1 MIDLK
6 LTNEELNALREYLD
20 EDYKAINQMLITD
33 AETDV
38 ALLSGD
44 SGKKGIHIEYSRSY
58 IIEYLKNIK
67 LIYKLILK
75 QYYTKAYK
83 RDITVYRGTNL
94 LEVET
99 FKNDLYIDRFL
110 TATTKKSSAEKK
122 YSVEWNRPACM
133 NITLDKNVPYIYISE
148 ILEDKNDEVLIS
160 PFTKIKDM
168 EEDKDK
174 KVNKNS
180 KTIKIYNIQLEKQE
194 LEELTDRER
203 NGLYDFVLENAY
215 SIERK
220 LEECID
226 LEEANIV
233 NFENIRKLE
242 QLLNKYE
249 NSDEPK
255 EEETNYISEVEDDVL
270 RISRELDELK
280 EKSNELFE
288 KRKENIEF
296 VNNWKRNIAV
306 YMMAEC
312 KEIEKRFED
321 MELPRFKHEINSDN
335 EALLEKDLEEAE
347 KVLQMGEVDL
357 ISNSN
362 KKILSTVSLNIEED
376 DDDEELDSENTDIED
391 VENIESKEDEST
403 DIESQP
409 DDELENENEEST
421 DTESQLDDELEN
433 EHEESTDT
441 ESQLDD
447 ELENEHEEST
457 DTENQLDDELK
468 NEEDESVVDTENQET
483 KKFDFYEEKN
493 TDKSDLQEDDS
504 SKIDSEKGRIL
515 AQELM
520 KNELVKEELEKLKQN
535 KEEIEEDN
543 LKEESSV
550 IEENVI
556 LQQEE
561 LEDKDSISY
570 IAKTGCEENIEAVN
584 KLIEDINLLITK
596 QQNHAKVAGNMGVS
610 YSALNNA
617 FEMRKSAEKL
627 LELLETTKEKIKTFA
642 EKNINSTFEERLEKI
657 SKNNIEI
664 STLINYLNN
673 PKIAAKNSQITRF
686 DEMAIIEENELKR
699 CIAEKTREI
708 RGEAELKKLKDELEI
723 IEDKG
728 NVERF
733 LGIFTGQNKLDDFM
747 IEQIEVRRTAIR
759 KTLSKKMSLVHNYSI
774 HELVAEIEMFVAEN
788 EDDELVE
795 NDVVDLKAMEEELK
809 KNYVIL
815 ESKVNTIVEEKEGRN
830 LPIKDKRISK
840 REIIEIET
848 YRFLNKYGY
857 DGNYFY
863 DEEEPTY
870 QDTMTGE
877 INRIIEY
884 VNSSDI

>member
-391 VENIESKEDEST
+391 SEDIESKEDEST

-409 DDELENENEEST
+409 
-421 DTESQLDDELEN
+421 
-433 EHEESTDT
+433 
-441 ESQLDD
+441 DD

-708 RGEAELKKLKDELEI
+708 RGEAELKKLKDDLEI

-788 EDDELVE
+788 EDDDEFFT
-795 NDVVDLKAMEEELK
+795 N
-809 KNYVIL
+809 IL
-815 ESKVNTIVEEKEGRN
+815 
-830 LPIKDKRISK
+830 
-840 REIIEIET
+840 
-848 YRFLNKYGY
+848 
-857 DGNYFY
+857 
-863 DEEEPTY
+863 DEEDLPDDKIFKELSE
-870 QDTMTGE
+870 DE
-877 INRIIEY
+877 E
-884 VNSSDI
+884 